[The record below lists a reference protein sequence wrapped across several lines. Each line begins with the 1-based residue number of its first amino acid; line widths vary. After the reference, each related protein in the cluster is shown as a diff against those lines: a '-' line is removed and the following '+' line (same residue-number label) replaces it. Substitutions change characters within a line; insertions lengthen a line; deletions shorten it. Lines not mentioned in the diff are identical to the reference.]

1 MPPGLAFI
9 CVACKRSPGIL
20 KINRTIAP
28 LSCLQ
33 MHRSSLVSTH
43 AAACMLGDGAGRV
56 STIAMLSERGRAAAP
71 AGARAVMILHGSLS
85 APSLWTSQAASENH
99 SLMMHLRKPVVRGMV
114 YCIGV
119 LTSERTHCYAGC
131 FIKSLKGTSLIVP
144 EISTF
149 HVAGAAC
156 CSAPG
161 NGTNSLSG
169 SKQSGF

>member
-1 MPPGLAFI
+1 MP
-9 CVACKRSPGIL
+9 SD
-20 KINRTIAP
+20 AP
-28 LSCLQ
+28 QLSCLYT
-33 MHRSSLVSTH
+33 RCSLH
-43 AAACMLGDGAGRV
+43 ARGWSRASFDHCHAERARTGGRP
-56 STIAMLSERGRAAAP
+56 SWSQ
-71 AGARAVMILHGSLS
+71 RAVMILHGSLS